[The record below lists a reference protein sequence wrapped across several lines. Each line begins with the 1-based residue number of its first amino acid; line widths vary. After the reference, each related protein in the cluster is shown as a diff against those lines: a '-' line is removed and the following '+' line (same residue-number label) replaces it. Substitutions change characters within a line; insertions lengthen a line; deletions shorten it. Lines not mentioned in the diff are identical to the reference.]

1 MSKYLGAQATSLA
14 FSPDGAYL
22 CVGLINGVLL
32 VLEAKIE
39 KLNFGSY
46 MEEYKYPSLE
56 VKMNPKEAKA
66 AVIAIRFSFR
76 GDYMAVSYN
85 NESKDDGKGRSDMKA
100 AEVGAVDP
108 SFVMIFVNRISS
120 KNPDNLKN
128 ELSSEPY
135 VKLMK
140 IVLPLGDFVASKAL
154 RF

>member
-1 MSKYLGAQATSLA
+1 MA

-39 KLNFGSY
+39 KLNYGSY

-76 GDYMAVSYN
+76 GDFMAVSYN
-85 NESKDDGKGRSDMKA
+85 NETREDLKGKSDFKA
-100 AEVGAVDP
+100 AEVGAVEP
-108 SFVMIFVNRISS
+108 SFVMIYVNRISS

-128 ELSSEPY
+128 ELSSDPY
-135 VKLMK
+135 VKMSK

-154 RF
+154 RH